1 MQGPDSTPNIGMW
14 WYFFAEVFPSWRA
27 PLKYLFTCAAVIPP
41 LLLTIKLHQ
50 QPLLLFLCQCIVNSM
65 LKPYPTAAD
74 AAQFMVCKI
83 CFSF

>member
-1 MQGPDSTPNIGMW
+1 M
-14 WYFFAEVFPSWRA
+14 
-27 PLKYLFTCAAVIPP
+27 FTCAAVIPP

-83 CFSF
+83 CF